1 MTGTFFRF
9 KRSYSKGAA
18 TFVLI
23 VLGANLSACSAV
35 DRLQNVGQ
43 EPALSAINNPQTQA
57 GYRPI
62 QMPMPT
68 PEPVYYA
75 PNSLWQTGSRAFFRD
90 QRARRVGDILTVE
103 VKITDKAEFENTTT
117 RSRTNSED
125 MGLDAIAGFDT
136 PLLELLPTGANA
148 GGLIDLD
155 SAASSRG
162 AGTIKREEELTT
174 SIAAVVVQV
183 LPNGNMV
190 IEGRQEIRVNYE
202 IREMIIA
209 GIVRPE
215 DIGNDNTI
223 SSEKIAEARISYG
236 GRGQISDVQQPRYGQ
251 QVLDILLPF

>member
-1 MTGTFFRF
+1 MSGVFFRF
-9 KRSYSKGAA
+9 TWSITRPSPALA
-18 TFVLI
+18 LMI
-23 VLGANLSACSAV
+23 LGAGLSGCSAV

-43 EPALSAINNPQTQA
+43 APALSSISNPQTQA

-90 QRARRVGDILTVE
+90 QRARRVGDIVTVD
-103 VKITDKAEFENTTT
+103 VKITDKAELENTTT

-125 MGLDAIAGFDT
+125 MGLDAIAGFET
-136 PLLELLPTGANA
+136 PLVDLLPTGANA

-174 SIAAVVVQV
+174 SIAAVVIQV

-190 IEGRQEIRVNYE
+190 IEGRQEIRVNFE
-202 IREMIIA
+202 VREMIIA

-236 GRGQISDVQQPRYGQ
+236 GRGQITDVQQPRYGQ
-251 QVLDILLPF
+251 QVMDILLPF

>member
-1 MTGTFFRF
+1 MTGTYPNSRRPYS
-9 KRSYSKGAA
+9 RSAPA
-18 TFVLI
+18 LALVI
-23 VLGANLSACSAV
+23 LGANLAACSAV
-35 DRLQNVGQ
+35 DRLQNIGQ
-43 EPALSAINNPQTQA
+43 EPALSAITNPQTQV
-57 GYRPI
+57 GYRPV
-62 QMPMPT
+62 QMPMPV

-90 QRARRVGDILTVE
+90 QRARRVGDILTVHI
-103 VKITDKAEFENTTT
+103 KITDKAEFENTTT

-125 MGLDAIAGFDT
+125 LGLDAIAGFDT

-155 SAASSRG
+155 SDASSRG

-174 SIAAVVVQV
+174 SIAAVVTQV

-209 GIVRPE
+209 GVVRPE
-215 DIGNDNTI
+215 DIGNDNI
-223 SSEKIAEARISYG
+223 IPSDKIAEARISYG
-236 GRGQISDVQQPRYGQ
+236 GRGHISDVQQPRYGQ

>member
-1 MTGTFFRF
+1 MSGMFF
-9 KRSYSKGAA
+9 KLPRSVARRIPA
-18 TFVLI
+18 LAI
-23 VLGANLSACSAV
+23 MVLGASLSACSAV
-35 DRLQNVGQ
+35 DRLQNIGQ
-43 EPALSAINNPQTQA
+43 APPLSAISNPRTQA

-68 PEPVYYA
+68 AEPVYYA

-90 QRARRVGDILTVE
+90 QRARRVGDILTVN
-103 VKITDKAEFENTTT
+103 VRITDKAELENSTT

-125 MGLDAIAGFDT
+125 MGLDAIAGFET
-136 PLLELLPTGANA
+136 RLTELLPTGANA

-174 SIAAVVVQV
+174 SIAAVVIQV

-190 IEGRQEIRVNYE
+190 IEGRQEIRVNFE
-202 IREMIIA
+202 VREMIIA

-236 GRGQISDVQQPRYGQ
+236 GRGQITDVQQPRYGQ